1 MYLIEEVTVGDRT
14 FKPLV
19 LETKEQL
26 LAALKQGKL
35 KSAKYNLLDEQE
47 RMFVEFLV
55 FGDYSGEQAMRAMK
69 PALKDYKMAANRMLS
84 NPTVADAIEELSIQ
98 KDKKFMAE
106 ISSARDLALNKL
118 KYIMA
123 TTSDETVAAACAKTI
138 LDKAEKI
145 ILDGAKKQSTDTVDQ
160 VRFAIQV
167 DTININPREEAIVK
181 KYPISVEIIDDENED
196 KPLDRAVGN
205 NGLPFVI
212 SYEGVDSYT
221 DSDN

>member
-47 RMFVEFLV
+47 RMFVELLV

-145 ILDGAKKQSTDTVDQ
+145 ILDGAKKQATDAVDQ

-167 DTININPREEAIVK
+167 DTVNINPREEAAVK
-181 KYPISVEIIDDENED
+181 KYPISVEIIDDEDED